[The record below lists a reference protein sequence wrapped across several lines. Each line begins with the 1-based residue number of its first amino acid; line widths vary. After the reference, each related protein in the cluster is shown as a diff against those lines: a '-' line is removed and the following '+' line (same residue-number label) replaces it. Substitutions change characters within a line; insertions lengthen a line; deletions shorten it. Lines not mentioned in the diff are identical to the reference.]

1 MEHISILTVKGS
13 RNLRPLLNDWSMSAL
28 KTLNRPGL
36 TLVLNI
42 CRVKAHCRRMRT
54 SPTES
59 MHHFLLGELITFISG
74 CAYSL
79 FFLPL
84 HHFIHLLLLPYCDL
98 LHHRHEFLVLDLR
111 FRTFPEIL
119 SLLFVFLTFTG
130 EPLKRCTA
138 ALLIGFL
145 QFKRL

>member
-13 RNLRPLLNDWSMSAL
+13 RNLRPLLSDWSISAL
-28 KTLNRPGL
+28 KTLTGM
-36 TLVLNI
+36 TLVLVNI
-42 CRVKAHCRRMRT
+42 YRVKAHCRRMRT

-59 MHHFLLGELITFISG
+59 MHHFLLGELTTFTSG
-74 CAYSL
+74 CNYSL

-84 HHFIHLLLLPYCDL
+84 HHFIHLLLLPYRDL
-98 LHHRHEFLVLDLR
+98 LQHRLEFLVLDLR
-111 FRTFPEIL
+111 FRTRPEIL
-119 SLLFVFLTFTG
+119 SLLLDFLLFAH
-130 EPLKRCTA
+130 EPLQGCTV